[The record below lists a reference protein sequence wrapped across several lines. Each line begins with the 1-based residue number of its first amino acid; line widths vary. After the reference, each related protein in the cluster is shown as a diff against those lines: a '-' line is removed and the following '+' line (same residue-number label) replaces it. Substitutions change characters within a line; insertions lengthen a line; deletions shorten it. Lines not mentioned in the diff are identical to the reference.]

1 MSECQFKRIKRRP
14 LKFSLAYT
22 IHRSIYNML
31 VVYLDKDHDGHK
43 QYTNCFCDTDSLIIT
58 VLHVTIYIFLIKDM

>member
-1 MSECQFKRIKRRP
+1 MSECQFKRIKRCP

-22 IHRSIYNML
+22 DLSIYNML

-58 VLHVTIYIFLIKDM
+58 VLHVTINIFLIKDM